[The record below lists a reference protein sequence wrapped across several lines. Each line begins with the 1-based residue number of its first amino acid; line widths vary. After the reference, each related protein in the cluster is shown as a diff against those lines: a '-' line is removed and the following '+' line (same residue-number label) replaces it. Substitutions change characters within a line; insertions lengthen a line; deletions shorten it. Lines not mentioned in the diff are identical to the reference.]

1 LAVLIDTIDIRTS
14 AVLLDVD
21 GTLLDLAETPPRVEV
36 PQQLK
41 RALEALV
48 VRSGGATSFVSG
60 RSLADLD
67 RLFAPLKLAA
77 VAGHGAELR
86 TTGGTVPHRQAAAI
100 PDRLRRS
107 LATFAA
113 ANEGVILEDKGYS
126 LALHYRLTPQRAATV
141 EQAVIAACADYPPNV
156 LDVLPGK
163 AVLEVKPAG
172 FSKGSGIRELMQAPP
187 FRGRRP
193 IFIGDDITDE
203 SAFAVLPEFG
213 GLGFSVGREL
223 PGLAGSFESPSE
235 VRAWLYRVVDGVGAS
250 EP

>member
-1 LAVLIDTIDIRTS
+1 LAVLIDTIDIQTS

-21 GTLLDLAETPPRVEV
+21 GTLLDLAETPLGVEV
-36 PQQLK
+36 PRQLK
-41 RALEALV
+41 RALGTLATQ
-48 VRSGGATSFVSG
+48 SGGATSFVSG

-67 RLFAPLKLAA
+67 RLFAPLRLAA

-86 TTGGTVPHRQAAAI
+86 MPGEAVPHRQAASI
-100 PDRLRRS
+100 SSHLRGRLAS
-107 LATFAA
+107 FAA
-113 ANEGVILEDKGYS
+113 SNEGVIFEDKGYS
-126 LALHYRLTPQRAATV
+126 LALHYRLAPQLAA
-141 EQAVIAACADYPPNV
+141 AVYEAVLEVCADYPPNV

-172 FSKGSGIRELMQAPP
+172 FSKGSGIRELMKASP

-223 PGLAGSFESPSE
+223 PGLAGCFETPGD

-250 EP
+250 ES

>member
-1 LAVLIDTIDIRTS
+1 VLIDTIDIRTS

-21 GTLLDLAETPPRVEV
+21 GTLLDLAETPLGVEV

-41 RALEALV
+41 RALEALAA
-48 VRSGGATSFVSG
+48 RSGGATSFVSG

-86 TTGGTVPHRQAAAI
+86 MAGEAPPHRRTPTI
-100 PDRLRRS
+100 SSDLRRR
-107 LATFAA
+107 LETFAA
-113 ANEGVILEDKGYS
+113 SNEGVIFEDKGYS
-126 LALHYRLTPQRAATV
+126 LALHYRRAPQRAAEV
-141 EQAVIAACADYPPNV
+141 YEAVLEACAEYPAGV

-163 AVLEVKPAG
+163 SVLEVKPAG
-172 FSKGSGIRELMQAPP
+172 FSKGSGIRELMKASP

-193 IFIGDDITDE
+193 IFIGDDVTDE

-223 PGLAGSFESPSE
+223 PGLAGSFETPGD
-235 VRAWLYRVVDGVGAS
+235 VRAWLYRVADGVGAGDS
-250 EP
+250 

>member
-1 LAVLIDTIDIRTS
+1 VVLIDTIDIRTS

-36 PQQLK
+36 PAQLK
-41 RALEALV
+41 WALEALAA
-48 VRSGGATSFVSG
+48 RNGGATSFVSG
-60 RSLADLD
+60 RSLTDLD

-86 TTGGTVPHRQAAAI
+86 MTGGAVPHRQAATI
-100 PDRLRRS
+100 PGQLRNRLV
-107 LATFAA
+107 AFAA
-113 ANEGVILEDKGYS
+113 SNEGVIFEDKGYS
-126 LALHYRLTPQRAATV
+126 QALHYRLAPQRA
-141 EQAVIAACADYPPNV
+141 EAVHEAVLEACAGYPPGM

-163 AVLEVKPAG
+163 FVLEVKLTG
-172 FSKGSGIRELMQAPP
+172 FSKGSGIRELMQTAP

-223 PGLAGSFESPSE
+223 PGLAGSFETPGD

>member
-1 LAVLIDTIDIRTS
+1 VVLIDTIDIRTS

-21 GTLLDLAETPPRVEV
+21 GTLLDIAETPPRVEV
-36 PQQLK
+36 PAQLK
-41 RALEALV
+41 WALEALAG
-48 VRSGGATSFVSG
+48 RNGGATSFVSG
-60 RSLADLD
+60 RSLTDLD

-86 TTGGTVPHRQAAAI
+86 MTGGAVPHRQAAAI
-100 PDRLRRS
+100 PGQLRDS
-107 LATFAA
+107 LVAFAA
-113 ANEGVILEDKGYS
+113 SNEGVIFEDKGYS
-126 LALHYRLTPQRAATV
+126 QALHYRLAPQRA
-141 EQAVIAACADYPPNV
+141 EAVYEAVLEACAHYPPGM

-163 AVLEVKPAG
+163 SVLEVKLTG
-172 FSKGSGIRELMQAPP
+172 FSKGSGIRELMQTSP

-223 PGLAGSFESPSE
+223 PGLAGSFETPGD
-235 VRAWLYRVVDGVGAS
+235 VRAWLYRIVDGVGAS
-250 EP
+250 AP

>member
-1 LAVLIDTIDIRTS
+1 VLIDTIDVRTS

-21 GTLLDLAETPPRVEV
+21 GTLLDLAETPLGVEV

-41 RALEALV
+41 RALETLA

-86 TTGGTVPHRQAAAI
+86 MAGEALPHRRTAAI
-100 PDRLRRS
+100 SSDLRRR
-107 LATFAA
+107 LEIFAA
-113 ANEGVILEDKGYS
+113 SSEGVIFEDKGYS
-126 LALHYRLTPQRAATV
+126 LALHYRRAPQRAAEV
-141 EQAVIAACADYPPNV
+141 YEAVLEACAESPAGV

-172 FSKGSGIRELMQAPP
+172 FSKGSGIRELMKASP

-193 IFIGDDITDE
+193 IFIGDDVTDE

-213 GLGFSVGREL
+213 GFGFSVGREL
-223 PGLAGSFESPSE
+223 PGLAGSFETPGD
-235 VRAWLYRVVDGVGAS
+235 VRAWLYRVADGVGAGES
-250 EP
+250 

>member
-21 GTLLDLAETPPRVEV
+21 GTLLDLATTPLGVEV
-36 PQQLK
+36 PQRLT
-41 RALEALV
+41 RALETLAV
-48 VRSGGATSFVSG
+48 QSGGATSFVSG

-67 RLFAPLKLAA
+67 QLFAPLRLAA

-86 TTGGTVPHRQAAAI
+86 MTGEALPHRQAATI
-100 PDRLRRS
+100 SSHLRQS

-113 ANEGVILEDKGYS
+113 SNEGVIFEDKGYS
-126 LALHYRLTPQRAATV
+126 LALHYRLAPQRA
-141 EQAVIAACADYPPNV
+141 EAVYEAVLEACADYPLGV
-156 LDVLPGK
+156 LDMLPGK

-172 FSKGSGIRELMQAPP
+172 FSKGSGIRELMKASP

-203 SAFAVLPEFG
+203 SAFAVLPEFD

-223 PGLAGSFESPSE
+223 PGLAGSFATPGD

-250 EP
+250 KP